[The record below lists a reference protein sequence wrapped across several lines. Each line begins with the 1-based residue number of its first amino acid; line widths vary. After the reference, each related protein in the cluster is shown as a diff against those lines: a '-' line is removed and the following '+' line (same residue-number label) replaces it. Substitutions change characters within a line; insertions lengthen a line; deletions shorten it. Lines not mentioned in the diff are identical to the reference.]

1 MIDLK
6 EFVKICEDYK
16 IELKQF
22 NEDCNSIANYV
33 VLNES
38 LQEKNLIEFV
48 NQYKDDKQS
57 FNNIFG
63 NIFRMSAIAWDKID
77 SSRVTEY
84 EGGNAQGKKSAR
96 KIIKGEINGFILI
109 KSNSGKFTNYLDE
122 NSLYAKRNY
131 YGERITPNQKICLS
145 LLDDCKSFYI
155 YDLTGLSVYDKR
167 RKREEDREGMIDSHD
182 PEQLQKIA
190 RQNIE
195 RYKAIV
201 AKNKVD
207 KENHVDEYDDIVKSL
222 IDEFSNIMYKISK
235 NPGKYADIWTSV
247 SSIVYSVNSTSSW
260 NKGRKVGSDG
270 LLTVYSHYVVS
281 KLRLSKGDSNYVD
294 LTKSEFENAKKDLD
308 KAIESMERTLKSI
321 KDKL

>member
-63 NIFRMSAIAWDKID
+63 NIFRISAIAWDKID

-84 EGGNAQGKKSAR
+84 EGGNAQGKKIAR

-122 NSLYAKRNY
+122 NSLYAERNY

-155 YDLTGLSVYDKR
+155 YDLTGL
-167 RKREEDREGMIDSHD
+167 
-182 PEQLQKIA
+182 
-190 RQNIE
+190 
-195 RYKAIV
+195 
-201 AKNKVD
+201 
-207 KENHVDEYDDIVKSL
+207 
-222 IDEFSNIMYKISK
+222 
-235 NPGKYADIWTSV
+235 
-247 SSIVYSVNSTSSW
+247 
-260 NKGRKVGSDG
+260 
-270 LLTVYSHYVVS
+270 
-281 KLRLSKGDSNYVD
+281 
-294 LTKSEFENAKKDLD
+294 
-308 KAIESMERTLKSI
+308 
-321 KDKL
+321 